1 MVRLTATGVLRVE
14 TINSHLTTINDLKQ
28 RYATNFRGSV
38 HDRAIALR
46 DVVLSKTP
54 AEIQQEIAAI
64 DALAAKRVESAGPM
78 DELFGVAGNVNPE
91 EEAALA
97 EIQAH
102 RGQDDG
108 ARVNSPA

>member
-1 MVRLTATGVLRVE
+1 
-14 TINSHLTTINDLKQ
+14 
-28 RYATNFRGSV
+28 
-38 HDRAIALR
+38 
-46 DVVLSKTP
+46 
-54 AEIQQEIAAI
+54 
-64 DALAAKRVESAGPM
+64 M